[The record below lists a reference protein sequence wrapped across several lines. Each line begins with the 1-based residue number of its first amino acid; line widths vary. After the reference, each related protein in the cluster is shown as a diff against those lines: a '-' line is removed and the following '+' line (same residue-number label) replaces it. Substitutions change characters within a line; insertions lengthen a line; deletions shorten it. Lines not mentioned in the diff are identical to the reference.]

1 MWLLWHEF
9 WETALDRLEIY
20 LNALQ
25 KKQIKKDKTD
35 DRDA

>member
-25 KKQIKKDKTD
+25 GKIAKKD
-35 DRDA
+35 

>member
-9 WETALDRLEIY
+9 WESALDRLEIY
-20 LNALQ
+20 LKTLQ
-25 KKQIKKDKTD
+25 AKKDKTD

>member
-20 LNALQ
+20 LNTLQ
-25 KKQIKKDKTD
+25 NKQTKKD
-35 DRDA
+35 

>member
-20 LNALQ
+20 LNKLQ
-25 KKQIKKDKTD
+25 AKKDRTD